1 MRRPHVAHVLALAVF
16 AGACSGTGDARP
28 GPDSTAGA
36 TAPAPAAADSAT
48 AGASSAGGA
57 IVKTA
62 TVASI
67 GTYLTDA
74 TGRAL
79 YLFERDEKGQSTC
92 DADCAA
98 AWPPYL
104 SPGAPSAADTV
115 VRPGLLTTIVRPDG
129 NRQVAYNGMPLYY
142 YAKDARPEDTNGQDV
157 ESFGAEWYLVR
168 PDGTKQAGK

>member
-1 MRRPHVAHVLALAVF
+1 MRQPHVANVLVLAVF
-16 AGACSGTGDARP
+16 AGACSGTGDAN
-28 GPDSTAGA
+28 PDSTAGA
-36 TAPAPAAADSAT
+36 MAPEPAAADSGT

-57 IVKTA
+57 IVRTA
-62 TVASI
+62 IVAGI

-79 YLFERDEKGQSTC
+79 YRFEKDSTGRSTC

-115 VRPGLLTTIVRPDG
+115 VRPALLTTIVRPDG

-142 YAKDARPEDTNGQDV
+142 YAKDVRPEDTNGQDI
-157 ESFGAEWYLVR
+157 ESFGAEWYLVA
-168 PDGTKQAGK
+168 PDGTKREGK